1 MPADVNGE
9 LGYLMSEIEILR
21 PESVSS
27 ILEVLLDLDR
37 SDHHHHYRS
46 DWIYRGMTNSEW
58 EIRSSLDR
66 LGPHASNVEKSL
78 LRNFRRYA
86 GAGSA
91 VEGNCFW
98 NDLAVAQ
105 HHGLPT
111 RLVDWT
117 NSPLVALHFAI
128 GDQPDPSVD
137 AIVNMCSLRTINLLP
152 GALRDLLHAE
162 NAYVFTSEMLDGI
175 MSLEEFDGLRIHD
188 DFVLVLE
195 PPALDARITNQ
206 YTILTALPSATES
219 VTSFLRRHP
228 QFARQMIIPG
238 ALKWEVRDKLDQMNI
253 TERLL
258 FPGLDGLSSWLRRY
272 YSNTMLNSTAP
283 TTLTTSMWESNEE
296 LDINTR

>member
-91 VEGNCFW
+91 V
-98 NDLAVAQ
+98 
-105 HHGLPT
+105 
-111 RLVDWT
+111 
-117 NSPLVALHFAI
+117 
-128 GDQPDPSVD
+128 
-137 AIVNMCSLRTINLLP
+137 
-152 GALRDLLHAE
+152 
-162 NAYVFTSEMLDGI
+162 
-175 MSLEEFDGLRIHD
+175 
-188 DFVLVLE
+188 
-195 PPALDARITNQ
+195 
-206 YTILTALPSATES
+206 
-219 VTSFLRRHP
+219 
-228 QFARQMIIPG
+228 
-238 ALKWEVRDKLDQMNI
+238 
-253 TERLL
+253 
-258 FPGLDGLSSWLRRY
+258 
-272 YSNTMLNSTAP
+272 
-283 TTLTTSMWESNEE
+283 
-296 LDINTR
+296 